1 MAPGRFAEA
10 IRRWQ
15 GGEYRE
21 AEALCRATIEADA
34 TNADARRLLA
44 EILAGSGRWPEAIV
58 ACRQVAELAPLD
70 AANQRR
76 LAELFSQTRDFASAE
91 SALERALKLEPNN
104 ARALN
109 NLGNLLTRLGR
120 LSEAIPLFEQAIVV
134 QPAYP
139 IALNNLGLAMARSG
153 RLDEA
158 IAHYERALA
167 LQASFPEALNN
178 LANALISRG
187 RLTEAMRCHERVD
200 ALRSPAPAELA
211 GRGDRLLSLGLAA
224 EALAAFDRALHAA
237 PLLPAAHIGRIHALL
252 AADRP
257 TDALTACEVLLV
269 RRPSSDAFPG
279 LLGLRACAL
288 LELKRTPEALTAAT
302 EATVADPQ
310 DAQAFLALGFAR
322 VLSGRAADALD
333 AFDHVLELRP
343 TLAKAHGGRGLAL
356 AAVGKADEAIAAYE
370 RAAALDPR
378 DSAVFLEV
386 GQLMLRL
393 GRHANAHAAFC
404 AASELQPGHRSALE
418 GRAMTLIAL
427 NRHEEALPLLTALE
441 ASGPP
446 MDYLPGIKFH
456 SQLHCCEW
464 RDYDASSHAIGAG
477 VRRGERVEA
486 PFSFL
491 AHGQSA
497 ADQRLCAQ
505 TFVADRCRVEHRP
518 MARGE
523 CLGGSRLRI
532 AYLSSDFGDHPVG
545 QLIAGLLES
554 HDRSRFEI
562 YALSAAPKTDSP
574 LRRRLERAVDHFLE
588 MAALQDAA
596 YAAQMAELSID
607 IAVDLGGHT
616 TGSRTRVLAL
626 RPAPLQVSFL
636 GYPGTSGADFMDYI
650 VADRHVIPEPDQ
662 IHYSEQ
668 VIYLPDTYLPND
680 FAVPSAIAP
689 TRAEAGLP
697 ADGFVY
703 CSFNAPYKISPA
715 LFDVWI
721 RILTA
726 VPDSVLW
733 LREASAAVKK
743 NLAREAERRGADPA
757 RLIYAPRVPTHT
769 AHGAR
774 LSLADLFLDTSPYN
788 AHTTA
793 SDALGA
799 GVPVI
804 TMRGKTFASR
814 VATSLLHACDLGH
827 LAVQTAEE
835 YEQLAITLGRTP
847 PLVTDLKAHLGR
859 VRTTAPLFD
868 TVRFCRHLEAAYN
881 EIWARHERGEGP
893 STLWVGPRSPSAS

>member
-1 MAPGRFAEA
+1 MPSERFAEA

-15 GGEYRE
+15 GGQHRE

-34 TNADARRLLA
+34 TDTDARRLLA

-58 ACRQVAELAPLD
+58 ACQQVAVLAPLD

-76 LAELFSQTRDFASAE
+76 LAELFSQTGDSASAE
-91 SALERALKLEPNN
+91 SALNRALELEPNN

-120 LSEAIPLFEQAIVV
+120 VSEAIPLLEQAIVV

-139 IALNNLGLAMARSG
+139 IALNNLGLALARSG

-158 IAHYERALA
+158 IA
-167 LQASFPEALNN
+167 
-178 LANALISRG
+178 
-187 RLTEAMRCHERVD
+187 
-200 ALRSPAPAELA
+200 
-211 GRGDRLLSLGLAA
+211 
-224 EALAAFDRALHAA
+224 AFDRALCAA
-237 PLLPAAHIGRIHALL
+237 PLLPAAYLGRIHALL
-252 AADRP
+252 AVDRP
-257 TDALTACEVLLV
+257 ADALTACEELLA
-269 RRPSSDAFPG
+269 RRGTSDGFAG

-288 LELKRTPEALTAAT
+288 LDLKRAPEALAAAT
-302 EATVADPQ
+302 EATLADPR
-310 DAQAFLALGFAR
+310 DAQAFLALGLAR
-322 VLSGRAADALD
+322 VLCGQATGALE
-333 AFDHVLELRP
+333 AFDRALALRP

-356 AAVGKADEAIAAYE
+356 AATGKADEAIAAYE

-378 DSAVFLEV
+378 DPVVFLEV

-404 AASELQPGHRSALE
+404 AALELHPTHRDALE
-418 GRAMTLIAL
+418 GRAMTLIGL

-446 MDYLPGIKFH
+446 IDYLPGVKFH
-456 SQLHCCEW
+456 SQLHCCDW
-464 RDYDASSHAIGAG
+464 RDYDASRHTIGAG

-491 AHGQSA
+491 AHGESA

-505 TFVADRCRVEHRP
+505 TFVADRCRVAHRLTV
-518 MARGE
+518 RGE
-523 CLGGSRLRI
+523 RLGGRRLRI

-616 TGSRTRVLAL
+616 TGNRTRVLAL

-650 VADRHVIPEPDQ
+650 VADRHVIPEPER

-668 VIYLPDTYLPND
+668 VIYLPDTYLPSD
-680 FAVPSAIAP
+680 FAVPPVAAP
-689 TRAEAGLP
+689 TRIEAGLP

-726 VPDSVLW
+726 APDSVLW
-733 LREASAAVKK
+733 LREASGAVKK

-804 TMRGKTFASR
+804 TLRGKTFASR

-835 YEQLAITLGRTP
+835 YEQLAIALARTP
-847 PLVTDLKAHLGR
+847 HRVAELKAHLSR
-859 VRTTAPLFD
+859 VRMTAPLFD
-868 TVRFCRHLEAAYN
+868 TVQFCRHLEAAYN

-893 STLWVGPRSPSAS
+893 STLWVDPRSPSAS

>member
-1 MAPGRFAEA
+1 MPSERFAEA
-10 IRRWQ
+10 IRCWRDGQQ
-15 GGEYRE
+15 GE

-34 TNADARRLLA
+34 TDADARRLLA
-44 EILAGSGRWPEAIV
+44 EILAGSGRWQEAIV
-58 ACRQVAELAPLD
+58 ACQRVAELAPLD

-76 LAELFSQTRDFASAE
+76 LAELFSQTGDSASAE

-120 LSEAIPLFEQAIVV
+120 VSEAIPLLERAIVV
-134 QPAYP
+134 QPVYP
-139 IALNNLGLAMARSG
+139 IALNNLGLALARGG
-153 RLDEA
+153 RVDGA
-158 IAHYERALA
+158 IACYERAIA

-178 LANALISRG
+178 LANALIARG
-187 RLTEAMRCHERVD
+187 HLTEALRCHERAD
-200 ALRSPAPAELA
+200 ALRPPSPTGLA
-211 GRGDRLLSLGLAA
+211 GRGDRLLSLGLTA
-224 EALAAFDRALHAA
+224 EALAAFDRALDAA
-237 PLLPAAHIGRIHALL
+237 PQLPAASLGRIHALL
-252 AADRP
+252 ALDRP
-257 TDALTACEVLLV
+257 TDALTACEELLV
-269 RRPSSDAFPG
+269 RRPGCDIFPG
-279 LLGLRACAL
+279 LRGLRACAL
-288 LELKRTPEALTAAT
+288 LDLKRTPEALTAAA
-302 EATVADPQ
+302 EATSADPQ
-310 DAQAFLALGFAR
+310 DTQAFLALGFAR
-322 VLSGRAADALD
+322 VLSGRAASALD
-333 AFDHVLELRP
+333 AFECAIALRP

-356 AAVGKADEAIAAYE
+356 AAAGRADEAIAAYE

-378 DSAVFLEV
+378 DPALYLEV

-404 AASELQPGHRSALE
+404 AAWELQPNHRGALE

-441 ASGPP
+441 VNGPP
-446 MDYLPGIKFH
+446 IDYLTGIKFH
-456 SQLHCCEW
+456 SQLHCCDW
-464 RDYDASSHAIGAG
+464 HDYDASSRTIGAG
-477 VRRGERVEA
+477 VRRSERVEA

-491 AHGQSA
+491 AHGESA

-518 MARGE
+518 MVRRE
-523 CLGGSRLRI
+523 RLGGSRLRI

-545 QLIAGLLES
+545 QLVAALLES
-554 HDRSRFEI
+554 HDRSRFEV

-588 MAALQDAA
+588 MAAIQDTA
-596 YAAQMAELSID
+596 YAARMAELSID

-626 RPAPLQVSFL
+626 RPAPLQVAFL

-650 VADRHVIPEPDQ
+650 VADRHVIPESER

-668 VIYLPDTYLPND
+668 VIYLPDTYLPSD
-680 FAVPSAIAP
+680 FAAPPPAAP

-697 ADGFVY
+697 ATGCVY
-703 CSFNAPYKISPA
+703 CAFNAPYKITPH

-721 RILTA
+721 RILNA

-733 LREASAAVKK
+733 LREAPAVVKK
-743 NLAREAERRGADPA
+743 NLAKEARRRGADPA
-757 RLIYAPRVPTHT
+757 RLIYAPRVPTHA

-799 GVPVI
+799 GVPII

-814 VATSLLHACDLGH
+814 VATSLLHACDLERLSVH
-827 LAVQTAEE
+827 SAEE
-835 YEQLAITLGRTP
+835 YERLATAMGQEPHLIA
-847 PLVTDLKAHLGR
+847 DLKAHLRR
-859 VRTTAPLFD
+859 VRMTAPLFD
-868 TVRFCRHLEAAYN
+868 PVHFCGYLETAYN
-881 EIWARHERGEGP
+881 EIWARYERGESP
-893 STLWVGPRSPSAS
+893 STLWVRRHPPGFS